1 MQKHFKRLVSLLIVV
16 FVISSVPIITSASS
30 TVDSGSVN
38 NSYQTRDL
46 GKVNYSYTW
55 EYHDDNTLV
64 ILPSSYNLYFNVN
77 DLTDYM
83 KTRFNSNTKITID
96 CSLGDELRLFGK
108 DCPASNFTFIGPDLY
123 SVDFYDFKSLNSINI
138 DIDFAPSELPEI
150 FNRVQVEIHRCGI
163 TTADIFEGEGYFVS
177 LHIYDCNQITSLTAP
192 EFVSYLY
199 VFRCV
204 NLESIQTTGKMS
216 CFYVL
221 LSENVKSI
229 KVYGDITAEVSISNL
244 PNLET
249 FEFMGHVNYI
259 RLNDIYIPDFTIRN
273 NIGKYYIHCDSLT
286 NVTFEPGITKINYE
300 MFKDCINLS
309 NVSIPFT
316 VTEIH
321 ERAFANCSSL
331 TSIVIPSDIDFICDD
346 AFDGCDSLTD
356 VYFPGNVELWESIDV
371 RSGEDSDQPS
381 DKSIYEIFGNATLHF
396 PDPEIE
402 KQPEDY
408 AGPSGSA
415 AEFTVKA
422 EGSLLKY
429 QWQVLKNGTWTNCSI
444 NDGARTDTLSLE
456 IKSSRDGSKY
466 QCVIT
471 DKHGNSIVSDEVT
484 LTVDEAL
491 TILEQPADYSG
502 SKGETATF
510 TVAAQGEGLKYQ
522 WQVLKNGTWTNCS
535 INDGAKTNKLS
546 LEIKESRNGSKYRCV
561 ISDKNGASV
570 TTDEVTL
577 SMIASIEIITNP
589 SDLYG
594 QIGHIAVFTF
604 EAKGEGLKYQ
614 WQVLKN
620 GEWVNCS
627 INDGARTKT
636 LSIEIKQSRDG
647 CKYRCIV
654 TDKYGNTAES
664 RTVTLTVER
673 IVELPY
679 VPIENLTTVSTMPE
693 ATAVEDVVENPEL
706 TENIEVAEIVETVS
720 EVETETVTAV
730 N

>member
-466 QCVIT
+466 RCVIT
-471 DKHGNSIVSDEVT
+471 DKFGKSLTTDEVT
-484 LTVDEAL
+484 LTMVNPLIITEEPTDF
-491 TILEQPADYSG
+491 SG
-502 SKGETATF
+502 STGETATF
-510 TVAAQGEGLKYQ
+510 SVAAHGDGIKYQ
-522 WQVLKNGTWTNCS
+522 WQVLKNGTW
-535 INDGAKTNKLS
+535 A
-546 LEIKESRNGSKYRCV
+546 
-561 ISDKNGASV
+561 
-570 TTDEVTL
+570 
-577 SMIASIEIITNP
+577 
-589 SDLYG
+589 
-594 QIGHIAVFTF
+594 
-604 EAKGEGLKYQ
+604 
-614 WQVLKN
+614 
-620 GEWVNCS
+620 NCS
-627 INDGARTKT
+627 INDGARTNT
-636 LSIEIKQSRDG
+636 LS
-647 CKYRCIV
+647 
-654 TDKYGNTAES
+654 
-664 RTVTLTVER
+664 L
-673 IVELPY
+673 
-679 VPIENLTTVSTMPE
+679 
-693 ATAVEDVVENPEL
+693 
-706 TENIEVAEIVETVS
+706 
-720 EVETETVTAV
+720 
-730 N
+730 